1 MNLGELN
8 ASSTEQITKWNCFA
22 MKLWAHCQ
30 RCLVCSECLIWENAC
45 VQREIQFPR
54 WGLESLHHATATW
67 LCQTLDLSPGEQ
79 RFQAHISKVLAPSPG
94 PRQAQWCLHPFALVN
109 WKEYMHHSKLT
120 LTGTLTLNRRY
131 PWKLGTGFSLLTP
144 CLAWAMRKQQL
155 RDQLHAQIK

>member
-45 VQREIQFPR
+45 VQTEIQFPR

-67 LCQTLDLSPGEQ
+67 FCQTLDLGPGEQ
-79 RFQAHISKVLAPSPG
+79 RFQAHISKALAPSPTQC
-94 PRQAQWCLHPFALVN
+94 RVQYIN
-109 WKEYMHHSKLT
+109 WGDGRHRHSIYSLR
-120 LTGTLTLNRRY
+120 LNQNQNI
-131 PWKLGTGFSLLTP
+131 FVSLTP
-144 CLAWAMRKQQL
+144 NASLTQTL
-155 RDQLHAQIK
+155 RTVVLLLYSQVRTMPWE